1 MKFQYLKQLVK
12 ISLVV
17 IPFLMM
23 LSALTQVYTSIGL
36 ATAIGAIVI
45 GINIKN
51 K

>member
-23 LSALTQVYTSIGL
+23 LSALTQVYGVLGL